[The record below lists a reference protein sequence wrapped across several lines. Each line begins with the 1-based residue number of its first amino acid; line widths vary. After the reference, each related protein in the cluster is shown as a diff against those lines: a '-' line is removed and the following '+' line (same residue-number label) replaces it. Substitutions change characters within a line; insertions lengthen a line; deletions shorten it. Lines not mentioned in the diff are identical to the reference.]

1 MSVTL
6 LPSEI
11 LAIIAFVV
19 YEDGSQL
26 VRSISPFSLVSKS
39 FRSVSLAHLFST
51 KTITRST
58 PQELYPCSKAFL
70 EHLTSSECTFA
81 QSVKIVKLKSW
92 HRRCWL
98 HREHY
103 DIVSDANERC
113 DRVVDSAFKE
123 MTGLQTI

>member
-1 MSVTL
+1 MSVNL

-11 LAIIAFVV
+11 LAIIVSIV
-19 YEDGSQL
+19 YDDGSQL
-26 VRSISPFSLVSKS
+26 VRSISPFSFVSKS
-39 FRSVSLAHLFST
+39 FRSVSLAYLFST

-58 PQELYPCSKAFL
+58 PQELFPCSKAFL
-70 EHLTSSECTFA
+70 EHLTSSECAFA
-81 QSVKIVKLKSW
+81 QSVKTVRLKTW

-103 DIVSDANERC
+103 DIAPDANEPC